1 MLQVLLVL
9 NCGWTDLGT
18 PKRVADTGRSLKQV
32 RPLAAASQSAT
43 GAGYLDLASN
53 HPASRYP
60 RRPRRTRRQGEDS
73 QMKCMSPRDRQE
85 HLTAARA
92 LKMAGSPHAY
102 VRGSTVK
109 FYEWLRENR
118 ACKVPDGPAVWI
130 CGDCHSGNL
139 GPIADSKGQIEIQIR
154 DLDQTV
160 IGNPNHDLIR
170 LALSLASAAR
180 GSALPGV
187 ATAQMLEHMTEG
199 YECGLRIDPNRSRVE
214 AQRPDCIKI
223 VMKRAMGRTWK
234 HLARE
239 RLEDTKPTIPLGKRF
254 WPLTR
259 EERRELIALFDL
271 KRVRGLVT
279 SLKGRDRDLRIEVLD
294 AAYWMKGCSSLGRL
308 RYAVL
313 LGLGS
318 KPGKHD
324 DYCLIDIK
332 EAMPAAAPR
341 SNGSAMPRDNGKRVV
356 QGAQHLAPALGERM
370 MAARFL
376 GQSVFLREL
385 LPQDLKLEI
394 DQISHE
400 EAVGAARFLAAVLGK
415 AHGRQMDSPTRKSF
429 LRDLKLRRSRRLDA
443 PSWLWSSVVDL
454 AGIHE
459 VAYLEHCRQY
469 ALLTR
474 PPKART
480 RHGRSRRRERN

>member
-1 MLQVLLVL
+1 MKFMS
-9 NCGWTDLGT
+9 
-18 PKRVADTGRSLKQV
+18 PKNRGEH
-32 RPLAAASQSAT
+32 
-43 GAGYLDLASN
+43 LAS
-53 HPASRYP
+53 
-60 RRPRRTRRQGEDS
+60 TRN
-73 QMKCMSPRDRQE
+73 
-85 HLTAARA
+85 
-92 LKMAGSPHAY
+92 LKMASSPHAF
-102 VRGSTVK
+102 VRGSTLK
-109 FYEWLRENR
+109 FYQWLEERKAKE
-118 ACKVPDGPAVWI
+118 VPAGPAVWI

-139 GPIADSKGQIEIQIR
+139 GPIADAKGRIEIQIR

-187 ATAQMLEHMTEG
+187 ATAQMLEHMMAG
-199 YECGLRIDPNRSRVE
+199 YENGLKVDPQGARVGE
-214 AQRPDCIKI
+214 ARPECIKI

-239 RLEDTKPTIPLGKRF
+239 RLEDTRPTIPLGRRF

-259 EERRELIALFDL
+259 EEKRELAALFKL
-271 KRVRGLVT
+271 KAVRKLVI
-279 SLKGRDRDLRIEVLD
+279 SLKGRDADSSIEVLD

-318 KPGKHD
+318 KPGKHED
-324 DYCLIDIK
+324 FCLGDIK
-332 EAMPAAAPR
+332 EAIPAAAPR
-341 SNGSAMPRDNGKRVV
+341 SKSAKMPRDNGKRVV
-356 QGAQHLAPALGERM
+356 QGARQLAPALGERM

-376 GQSVFLREL
+376 GKSVFLREL

-400 EAVGAARFLAAVLGK
+400 EAVGAATFLAAVLGK
-415 AHGRQMDSPTRKSF
+415 AHGRQMDLPTRKRF
-429 LRDLKLRRSRRLDA
+429 LRDLKPRSSKRLDA

-454 AGIHE
+454 AGVHE

-469 ALLTR
+469 AQLTSQR
-474 PPKART
+474 
-480 RHGRSRRRERN
+480 

>member
-1 MLQVLLVL
+1 
-9 NCGWTDLGT
+9 
-18 PKRVADTGRSLKQV
+18 
-32 RPLAAASQSAT
+32 
-43 GAGYLDLASN
+43 
-53 HPASRYP
+53 
-60 RRPRRTRRQGEDS
+60 
-73 QMKCMSPRDRQE
+73 MSPENRQE
-85 HLTAARA
+85 HLASTRN
-92 LKMAGSPHAY
+92 LKMASSSHAF

-109 FYEWLRENR
+109 FYEWLEESR
-118 ACKVPDGPAVWI
+118 ARKVPEGPAVWI

-139 GPIADSKGQIEIQIR
+139 GPIADAKGRIEIQIR

-187 ATAQMLEHMTEG
+187 ATAQMLEHMMEG
-199 YECGLRIDPNRSRVE
+199 YENGLKVDPNGVKVE
-214 AQRPDCIKI
+214 EPRPECIKV
-223 VMKRAMGRTWK
+223 VMKRALGRTWK

-239 RLEDTKPTIPLGKRF
+239 RLEDTRPSIPLGKRF
-254 WPLTR
+254 WPLAR
-259 EERRELIALFDL
+259 EEKRELIALFEL
-271 KRVRGLVT
+271 KPVRKLVT
-279 SLKGRDRDLRIEVLD
+279 SLKGRDADLRIEVLD

-313 LGLGS
+313 LGLGR
-318 KPGKHD
+318 KQGKHD

-332 EAMPAAAPR
+332 EAISAAAPSTKGR
-341 SNGSAMPRDNGKRVV
+341 KMPKDNGKRVV
-356 QGAQHLAPALGERM
+356 EGARQLAPALGERM

-376 GQSVFLREL
+376 GRSVFLREL

-400 EAVGAARFLAAVLGK
+400 EAVGAATFLAAVLGK
-415 AHGRQMDSPTRKSF
+415 AHGRQMDPPTRKRF
-429 LRDLKLRRSRRLDA
+429 LRNLKRRSSKRLDA

-469 ALLTR
+469 ALETR
-474 PPKART
+474 SQTNRTERAKSSKKRHRARM
-480 RHGRSRRRERN
+480 

>member
-1 MLQVLLVL
+1 
-9 NCGWTDLGT
+9 
-18 PKRVADTGRSLKQV
+18 
-32 RPLAAASQSAT
+32 
-43 GAGYLDLASN
+43 
-53 HPASRYP
+53 
-60 RRPRRTRRQGEDS
+60 
-73 QMKCMSPRDRQE
+73 MKFMSPGNRQE
-85 HLTAARA
+85 HLAYTRN
-92 LKMAGSPHAY
+92 LKMASSAHAF
-102 VRGSTVK
+102 VRGSTAK
-109 FYEWLRENR
+109 FYDWLNEGAARR
-118 ACKVPDGPAVWI
+118 IPAGPAVWI

-139 GPIADSKGQIEIQIR
+139 GPVADAKGRIEIQIR

-160 IGNPNHDLIR
+160 VGNPNHDLIR

-187 ATAQMLEHMTEG
+187 ATAQMLEHMMEG
-199 YECGLRIDPNRSRVE
+199 YESGLKINPDRTKVKE
-214 AQRPDCIKI
+214 KRPECIQV

-239 RLEDTKPTIPLGKRF
+239 RLEDTRPTIPLGKRF
-254 WPLTR
+254 WPLAR
-259 EERRELIALFDL
+259 EEKRELVALFDQ
-271 KRVRGLVT
+271 KDVRELVT
-279 SLKGRDRDLRIEVLD
+279 MLKGRDSNLCVEVLD

-318 KPGKHD
+318 KLGKHD

-332 EAMPAAAPR
+332 EAVPATAPR
-341 SNGSAMPRDNGKRVV
+341 TKDAKMPTDNGKRIVE
-356 QGAQHLAPALGERM
+356 GARQLAPALGGRM
-370 MAARFL
+370 LAARFL
-376 GQSVFLREL
+376 GHSVFLREL

-400 EAVGAARFLAAVLGK
+400 EAVGAATFLAAVLGK
-415 AHGRQMDSPTRKSF
+415 AHGRQMDQVTRKSF
-429 LRDLKLRRSRRLDA
+429 LRDLKRPSSRRLDA

-469 ALLTR
+469 ALLGR
-474 PPKART
+474 RKPRAKQ
-480 RHGRSRRRERN
+480 GRSWHQRHHPRA